1 MIPIGKYYDTLPY
14 NLHIFC
20 YINMIRSY
28 SSFITQIK
36 YFRIS
41 LLSSLILRS
50 LFSVI
55 LKLIEFYRI
64 DIWLYLA
71 FLYCCHLLCSL
82 QILTS
87 KEQQPIVKFRCEANL
102 QDKSFRHNL
111 GSGFSLT
118 KTSGFKTFQTF
129 FLNETFTLLQTN
141 GYFRSIMR
149 VSA

>member
-64 DIWLYLA
+64 DIWPYLA

-82 QILTS
+82 QILTL

-129 FLNETFTLLQTN
+129 ILNETFTLLQTN